1 MSCGDLK
8 PVMWQRQ
15 PQLPLEV
22 QRFLRSRLE
31 AALEHPADRAS
42 LVWPTVLGAPR
53 LRAQFPQGLPEAELF
68 TLAARMLAAV
78 GCADPARAWAEALE
92 RFPDTAEPGAE
103 GWLPHRAW
111 GHLGPLVSLRC
122 GVALTA
128 LSGLPEGDRYLLS
141 AGTLLFQSALFH
153 ETHDALEGLWKDAG
167 GDLRQGLQG
176 LILMTAGYHHQQLHR
191 REGMLAVWEDA
202 VERLAKFQGELP
214 TPWGRV
220 RFGQAFTVTASRLE
234 WLRELEDEADLGPLF
249 EMERPQWEL
258 L

>member
-15 PQLPLEV
+15 PVLPLEI
-22 QRFLRSRLE
+22 QRFLRARIE
-31 AALEHPADRAS
+31 AALECPADRAL

-53 LRAQFPQGLPEAELF
+53 LRAQFPMGLPEGELF
-68 TLAARMLAAV
+68 TFAAKMLAAV
-78 GCADPARAWAEALE
+78 DRKDPAQAWTDALE
-92 RFPDTAEPGAE
+92 RLPDTAEAGSS
-103 GWLPHRAW
+103 GWMPHPSW

-128 LSGLPEGDRYLLS
+128 LTGLPEGNAYPLS
-141 AGTLLFQSALFH
+141 AGVLLFQSALFH
-153 ETHDALEGLWKDAG
+153 ETHDALEGLWKDSE

-202 VERLAKFQGELP
+202 LERLAKFQGLLS
-214 TPWGRV
+214 TPWGTV
-220 RFGQAFTVTASRLE
+220 RFDQAFTATAARLE
-234 WLRELEDEADLGPLF
+234 WLRESEDEADLSLLF
-249 EMERPQWEL
+249 EMDRPQWEL
-258 L
+258 K